1 LGRCISNKEIV
12 LVPNDNEIE
21 GFLITNLIKIPEFQ
35 QKWILSILI
44 KLRKVKIIVY
54 SYINQ

>member
-21 GFLITNLIKIPEFQ
+21 GFLITNLIKIPEFP